1 MNDKEKLQD
10 CRKRL
15 TTVLT
20 DHQRLTHEALF
31 NRKEIGMAAVRRMM
45 QAANQPPSDFST
57 ALLYRELVREEYDVE
72 LNRAWNAILAL
83 RTGTKVYDEDGN
95 EVTVADAHI
104 AMLDAI
110 ADTIVTLQGLAEGL
124 GYDLVG
130 GYNEVMAS
138 NLTKIQPDGTVH
150 KRPDGKILKPV
161 SYRPPVLI
169 KYIGA
174 QAL

>member
-1 MNDKEKLQD
+1 MNEADKLQD
-10 CRKRL
+10 CKKRL
-15 TTVLT
+15 TAVLS

-45 QAANQPPSDFST
+45 QAANQPPRDFGT

-72 LNRAWNAILAL
+72 LNKAWNALLAL
-83 RTGTKVYDEDGN
+83 RTGSKVYDEDGN
-95 EVTVADAHI
+95 ELTLVDAHV

-130 GYNEVMAS
+130 GYNEVMNS
-138 NLTKIQPDGTVH
+138 NLSKIQADGTVH
-150 KRPDGKILKPV
+150 KRPDGKILKPTT
-161 SYRPPVLI
+161 YRAPVLI
-169 KYIGA
+169 KYIGE
-174 QAL
+174 QA

>member
-1 MNDKEKLQD
+1 MNDADKLQD
-10 CRKRL
+10 CKKRL
-15 TTVLT
+15 TAVLS

-45 QAANQPPSDFST
+45 QAANQPPRDFGT

-72 LNRAWNAILAL
+72 LNKAWNTIIAL
-83 RTGTKVYDEDGN
+83 RTGTKVCDEDGN
-95 EVTVADAHI
+95 EVKAVDAHV

-130 GYNEVMAS
+130 GYNEVMNS

-150 KRPDGKILKPV
+150 KRPDGKILKPAT
-161 SYRPPVLI
+161 YRAPVLI
-169 KYIGA
+169 KYIGE
-174 QAL
+174 QA